1 LIGRE
6 QAIATLCAMVRRAD
20 VRHVTLTGPGGIG
33 KTRLGFQVAAEL
45 LDDFVN
51 GVYFVDLA
59 PLRDPNLVASSIA
72 QTLGLR
78 EAVGQPLLERLRS
91 YLHDKALLLLLDNF
105 EQVADAASLLAELL
119 AGCPL
124 LKIVVTSRA
133 SLHLRGEKEFP
144 VSPLA
149 LPDS

>member
-1 LIGRE
+1 RVSSNLSVPPTALIGRE
-6 QAIATLCAMVRRAD
+6 QECAALGHLLRQPDARL
-20 VRHVTLTGPGGIG
+20 VTLTGPGGIG

-91 YLHDKALLLLLDNF
+91 YLHD
-105 EQVADAASLLAELL
+105 
-119 AGCPL
+119 
-124 LKIVVTSRA
+124 
-133 SLHLRGEKEFP
+133 
-144 VSPLA
+144 
-149 LPDS
+149 